1 MLLISDVRRLKSL
14 LTFLK
19 ITILLTMH
27 FDINQFY
34 FNSELLSNLSEEV
47 RLKLLSNVQQR
58 KFKSRKV
65 IYREGNSPKGVY
77 ILKRGKVKIYQTG
90 QDGSK
95 QIMYIY
101 TAGDVF
107 GYRPII
113 CNEPHPVTAVAME
126 ECGCDFIPR
135 AHFLRCL
142 HESNELCRVLL
153 ESLSHEFSV
162 WVNNIGVFARYPVKS
177 RVALGLLILQQKF
190 KTKER
195 SNEVNLSRS
204 EFASY
209 IGTVKEMVVRVVQ
222 EFRTKRIV
230 ETHGSKIR
238 ILKPEELK
246 AIVKF
251 Y

>member
-1 MLLISDVRRLKSL
+1 ML
-14 LTFLK
+14 
-19 ITILLTMH
+19 ILFAMQ

-34 FNSELLSNLSEEV
+34 FNNSELLDSLSV
-47 RLKLLSNVQQR
+47 KTRTRLLGNVQKR
-58 KFKSRKV
+58 KFKSGKV
-65 IYREGNSPKGVY
+65 IYREGRAPKGVY
-77 ILKRGKVKIYQTG
+77 ILKKGKVKIYQTG
-90 QDGSK
+90 QDGSR

-101 TAGDVF
+101 TSGEIF

-113 CNEPHPVTAVAME
+113 CNETHPVTAVAME
-126 ECGCDFIPR
+126 ECSCDFIPR
-135 AHFLRCL
+135 AHFMKCL
-142 HESNELCRVLL
+142 DESNELSRALL
-153 ESLSHEFSV
+153 ISLSHEFSV
-162 WVNNIGVFARYPVKS
+162 WVNNISVFARFPVKS
-177 RVALGLLILQQKF
+177 RVALGLLILQEKF

-222 EFRTKRIV
+222 ELRSKRIV

-238 ILKPEELK
+238 ILKPEELR

>member
-1 MLLISDVRRLKSL
+1 MQ
-14 LTFLK
+14 
-19 ITILLTMH
+19 

-34 FNSELLSNLSEEV
+34 FNSDLLAKLSAKT
-47 RLKLLSNVQQR
+47 RDKLIGQVQKR
-58 KFKSRKV
+58 KFKSGKV
-65 IYREGNSPKGVY
+65 IYREGRPPKGVY
-77 ILKRGKVKIYQTG
+77 ILKKGKVKIYQTG
-90 QDGSK
+90 QDGTK

-101 TAGDVF
+101 TAGEVF

-113 CNEPHPVTAVAME
+113 CNENHPVTAVAIE
-126 ECGCDFIPR
+126 ECICDFIPR
-135 AHFLRCL
+135 THFTKCL
-142 HESNELCRVLL
+142 HESNELCMVLL
-153 ESLSHEFSV
+153 DSLSHEFSV
-162 WVNNIGVFARYPVKS
+162 WVNNISVFARYPVKS
-177 RVALGLLILQQKF
+177 RVALGLLILQEKF

-222 EFRTKRIV
+222 ELRTKRIV

-238 ILKPEELK
+238 ILKPEDLK